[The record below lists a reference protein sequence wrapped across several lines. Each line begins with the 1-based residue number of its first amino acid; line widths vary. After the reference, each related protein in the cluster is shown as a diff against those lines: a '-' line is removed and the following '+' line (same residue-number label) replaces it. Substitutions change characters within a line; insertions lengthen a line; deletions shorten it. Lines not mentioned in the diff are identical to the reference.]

1 MDKNNGSND
10 SITISNLSSS
20 ITTISYDDSLYNNWI
35 TTGFC
40 SNDLVDTTGEIC
52 IDDNYLSKNIRECLK
67 NNEELRKQVIEDILE
82 EGFVQEDYNIIINY
96 IRTYLEK
103 LMDSPED
110 ITLRNEVDVL
120 KKEIAELKDKLSS
133 ITNGKA

>member
-10 SITISNLSSS
+10 SMTISNLSSS
-20 ITTISYDDSLYNNWI
+20 TTTISYDSLYNNWI

-40 SNDLVDTTGEIC
+40 SSSLDTTGEIC
-52 IDDNYLSKNIRECLK
+52 IDLSKNIRECLK

-133 ITNGKA
+133 ITNEKA

>member
-10 SITISNLSSS
+10 SMTISNLSSGT
-20 ITTISYDDSLYNNWI
+20 TTITYDSLYSNWI

-40 SNDLVDTTGEIC
+40 SSGLDTTGEIC
-52 IDDNYLSKNIRECLK
+52 IDLSRNIRECLK

-110 ITLRNEVDVL
+110 ITLRNEVDAL
-120 KKEIAELKDKLSS
+120 KKEIAELKDKLFS
-133 ITNGKA
+133 ITDGKA

>member
-20 ITTISYDDSLYNNWI
+20 ITTISCDNLYNNWI

-40 SNDLVDTTGEIC
+40 SNGLVDTTGETC
-52 IDDNYLSKNIRECLK
+52 IDLSKNIRECLK

-133 ITNGKA
+133 ITNEKA

>member
-10 SITISNLSSS
+10 SMTISNLSSGT
-20 ITTISYDDSLYNNWI
+20 TTITYDNLYNNWI
-35 TTGFC
+35 TTGFY
-40 SNDLVDTTGEIC
+40 SSGLDTTGEIC
-52 IDDNYLSKNIRECLK
+52 IDLSSNIRECLK

-110 ITLRNEVDVL
+110 ITLRNEVDAL
-120 KKEIAELKDKLSS
+120 KKEIAELKNKLSS

>member
-10 SITISNLSSS
+10 FITISNLSSS
-20 ITTISYDDSLYNNWI
+20 TTTISYDNLYNNWI

-40 SNDLVDTTGEIC
+40 NSCLDTTGEIC
-52 IDDNYLSKNIRECLK
+52 TNDNYLSKNIRECLK

-133 ITNGKA
+133 ITNEKA

>member
-1 MDKNNGSND
+1 MKDSDISSPSDLSALSINTNNGRMNLGNFVTIEEGRSPQKIQREDGDRVNH
-10 SITISNLSSS
+10 ITA
-20 ITTISYDDSLYNNWI
+20 SLVEG
-35 TTGFC
+35 TAAT
-40 SNDLVDTTGEIC
+40 DVQ
-52 IDDNYLSKNIRECLK
+52 
-67 NNEELRKQVIEDILE
+67 QVIEDILK

-133 ITNGKA
+133 ITNEKA

>member
-20 ITTISYDDSLYNNWI
+20 ITTISYDNLYNNWI
-35 TTGFC
+35 TTR
-40 SNDLVDTTGEIC
+40 DTTGEIC
-52 IDDNYLSKNIRECLK
+52 IDDNYLSKNIKECLK

>member
-10 SITISNLSSS
+10 SMTISNLSSG
-20 ITTISYDDSLYNNWI
+20 ITTITCDNLYNNWI

-40 SNDLVDTTGEIC
+40 SGGLDTTGEIC
-52 IDDNYLSKNIRECLK
+52 TYDNYLSRNIRECLK

-110 ITLRNEVDVL
+110 ITLRNEVDAL
-120 KKEIAELKDKLSS
+120 KKEIAELKDKLFS
-133 ITNGKA
+133 ITDGKA

>member
-20 ITTISYDDSLYNNWI
+20 TTTISYDSLYNNWI

-40 SNDLVDTTGEIC
+40 SNGLVDTTGEIC
-52 IDDNYLSKNIRECLK
+52 IDLSKNIRECLK

-133 ITNGKA
+133 ITNEKA

>member
-10 SITISNLSSS
+10 SITISDLSSS
-20 ITTISYDDSLYNNWI
+20 ITTISYDNLYNNWI

-40 SNDLVDTTGEIC
+40 SSSLDTTGEIC

>member
-20 ITTISYDDSLYNNWI
+20 TTTISYDDSLYNNWI

-40 SNDLVDTTGEIC
+40 SNGLVDTTGEIC
-52 IDDNYLSKNIRECLK
+52 IDLSKNIRECLK

>member
-10 SITISNLSSS
+10 SMTISNLSSS
-20 ITTISYDDSLYNNWI
+20 ITTIPYGSLYNNWI

-40 SNDLVDTTGEIC
+40 SSSLDTNGEIC
-52 IDDNYLSKNIRECLK
+52 IDLSKNIRECLK

-133 ITNGKA
+133 ITNEKA

>member
-10 SITISNLSSS
+10 SMTISNLSSS
-20 ITTISYDDSLYNNWI
+20 TTTISYDSLCNNWI

-40 SNDLVDTTGEIC
+40 SNGLVDTTGEIC
-52 IDDNYLSKNIRECLK
+52 IDLSKNIRECLK

-96 IRTYLEK
+96 NIKIDEYEH
-103 LMDSPED
+103 
-110 ITLRNEVDVL
+110 
-120 KKEIAELKDKLSS
+120 EIH
-133 ITNGKA
+133 